1 MLRIGLTG
9 GIGSGKSSVARLFAE
24 RGAVIV
30 DADAIARAVVAPGTR
45 GLAAVAER
53 FGADVLGADGA
64 LDRAALAG
72 VVFGDAA
79 ALAALEGITHPLIW
93 AEAAR
98 QFAAVPA
105 DGIVVHEMPLL
116 VEKVM
121 SAEYHLVI
129 VVLTDTELRVR
140 RLVEHRGLDESDARR
155 RIAAQVDDD
164 ARRAAADVLL
174 DNNGTPA
181 ALAAQAGT
189 LWDSRILPF
198 ATNLTAGRPATVRDF
213 QAEYAAQLPREI
225 SAQIPGQIRRMS
237 ARIAAAV
244 GVGVI
249 GGTPTGDGAIG
260 SGVSKGVVA
269 GEPTG
274 QPAIG
279 ESSGVLEFAVPVPAW
294 PDGAAYQRLAAAG
307 FPVLDAQG
315 DRLGNCDPAWPARIR
330 LVPPRT

>member
-64 LDRAALAG
+64 LAG

-105 DGIVVHEMPLL
+105 DGIVVHDMPLL

-174 DNNGTPA
+174 DNNGTPD
-181 ALAAQAGT
+181 ALANQAGAHPP
-189 LWDSRILPF
+189 LRRQPHRRSSRH
-198 ATNLTAGRPATVRDF
+198 PA
-213 QAEYAAQLPREI
+213 
-225 SAQIPGQIRRMS
+225 
-237 ARIAAAV
+237 
-244 GVGVI
+244 
-249 GGTPTGDGAIG
+249 
-260 SGVSKGVVA
+260 
-269 GEPTG
+269 
-274 QPAIG
+274 
-279 ESSGVLEFAVPVPAW
+279 
-294 PDGAAYQRLAAAG
+294 
-307 FPVLDAQG
+307 
-315 DRLGNCDPAWPARIR
+315 
-330 LVPPRT
+330 